1 MNKTITVLLGTILV
15 SSLLTAC
22 GGSDNNVSSS
32 GETKNKDE
40 SSQTSTSI
48 GSVATGINAVASNG
62 NIKIGNG
69 TNLGNNSNSLPTDI
83 NVISTPPTT
92 AVDRS
97 KDDAV
102 VINGSGSHKGID
114 TSANSDSV
122 DTEFLDAIITTNCST
137 PDNGKTYLVT
147 EAGCVIKTP
156 TSTQTGICTSS
167 TTMKLLSGTNL
178 SKKYLINNGSSFNS
192 SNNLSINNIS
202 YKCI

>member
-22 GGSDNNVSSS
+22 GGSDDNVSSS

-40 SSQTSTSI
+40 SSQMSTSI
-48 GSVATGINAVASNG
+48 GSVAIGAEVQTSSG
-62 NIKIGNG
+62 NIKIANG

-114 TSANSDSV
+114 TSANNDSV

-137 PDNGKTYLVT
+137 PDNGKTYLIT